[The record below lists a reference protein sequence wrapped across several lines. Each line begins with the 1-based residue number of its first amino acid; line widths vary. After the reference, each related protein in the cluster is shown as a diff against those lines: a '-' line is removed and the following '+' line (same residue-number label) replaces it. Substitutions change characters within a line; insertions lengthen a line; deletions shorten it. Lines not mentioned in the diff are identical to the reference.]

1 MRKIYQSIQM
11 AFHSDW
17 RFSKMEL
24 HSGNTKQSV
33 YFIFDIQTD
42 APFDLH
48 SLIYMG
54 EFYPSRLSVSGF
66 HFHLN
71 SLILIPSSE

>member
-11 AFHSDW
+11 AFDSDW
-17 RFSKMEL
+17 RGFRKMEL
-24 HSGNTKQSV
+24 HSENTKQSV

-42 APFDLH
+42 APFDLR
-48 SLIYMG
+48 SLIHMD
-54 EFYPSRLSVSGF
+54 EFHPSCFSASGF

-71 SLILIPSSE
+71 SFFRPKL

>member
-1 MRKIYQSIQM
+1 MRKIYQSIQK

-17 RFSKMEL
+17 RGFSKMEL
-24 HSGNTKQSV
+24 HSENTKQSV

-48 SLIYMG
+48 SSIHMDG
-54 EFYPSRLSVSGF
+54 FHPSRLSVSGF

-71 SLILIPSSE
+71 SFFGLKL

>member
-1 MRKIYQSIQM
+1 
-11 AFHSDW
+11 
-17 RFSKMEL
+17 MEL

-71 SLILIPSSE
+71 SIILIPSSDWNSERKNTAIKAANG

>member
-17 RFSKMEL
+17 RGFSKMEL
-24 HSGNTKQSV
+24 HSENTKQSV

-48 SLIYMG
+48 SLIYMD
-54 EFYPSRLSVSGF
+54 EFHPSRLSVSGF
-66 HFHLN
+66 LFHLN
-71 SLILIPSSE
+71 SFFRLKL